1 MSNPTAFTSR
11 IRNQFSFTERLFW
24 WGSNF
29 KFLTPRG
36 HITLFLNITPTHQQ
50 YTSFERISST
60 DHDGSVKIV
69 I

>member
-1 MSNPTAFTSR
+1 MSNPTAFTSG

-29 KFLTPRG
+29 KFFTPRG